1 MTDTTKL
8 PVKIGQVYKSKENDY
23 EMFVVIAI
31 SKDGTKAINGI
42 GMDQVNPAWEVAYL
56 LDKYILDERY

>member
-1 MTDTTKL
+1 MKKL

-42 GMDQVNPAWEVAYL
+42 GEDQVNPACEVAYI